1 MMCRRIGIVTFAR
14 IPLRVNARI
23 PVQQAAFEMHLII
36 NGEDHDDLP
45 DGLSLAALIAHLGL
59 PERKIA
65 IERNREVVS
74 KSTYDSVQLENHDKL
89 EIIHFIGGG

>member
-1 MMCRRIGIVTFAR
+1 
-14 IPLRVNARI
+14 
-23 PVQQAAFEMHLII
+23 MHLII

-45 DGLSLAALIAHLGL
+45 DGLSVAALIAHLKL

-65 IERNREVVS
+65 VERNREVVP
-74 KSTYDSVQLENHDKL
+74 KSAYANTQLADHDQL

>member
-1 MMCRRIGIVTFAR
+1 
-14 IPLRVNARI
+14 
-23 PVQQAAFEMHLII
+23 MHLVI

-45 DGLSLAALIAHLGL
+45 DGLSVATLIAHLGL

-65 IERNREVVS
+65 VERNLEVVP
-74 KSTYDSVQLENHDKL
+74 KSHYAETVLSNHDKL